1 MFLGLLLCSLAL
13 AQSSLPK
20 CKGINTFL
28 WTDCFGTEAF
38 YGEKTYVGEYEMGTP
53 NGYGTETWSNGDQYV
68 GEFKDGKRHGQGT
81 MIFPSGAK
89 YVGQWKDNSFHGQ
102 GTFTYDDGTD
112 DKGIWEVDELIE
124 RQQ

>member
-1 MFLGLLLCSLAL
+1 L
-13 AQSSLPK
+13 K
-20 CKGINTFL
+20 
-28 WTDCFGTEAF
+28 
-38 YGEKTYVGEYEMGTP
+38 
-53 NGYGTETWSNGDQYV
+53 YV

-102 GTFTYDDGTD
+102 GTFTYDDETD